1 MALSPKRRGED
12 VSIYMYSPGRKRYV
26 KVRFHS
32 QTHTYTFVL
41 SHMQCFGGKKPPT
54 SESSTSYDA
63 MCMLLSHNTNEPCF
77 HWPLRY
83 IYIFFFCVFFFITR
97 IWRCVNQLENLF
109 PTQNLQSYSEFI
121 LSLIISRRFE
131 GQRGRTSELTKSSM
145 ARGWSCI
152 VWRSGTTQV
161 GPIKNIQVIIVCPA
175 IAQTIVK
182 VTT

>member
-1 MALSPKRRGED
+1 
-12 VSIYMYSPGRKRYV
+12 
-26 KVRFHS
+26 
-32 QTHTYTFVL
+32 
-41 SHMQCFGGKKPPT
+41 MQCFGGKKPPT
-54 SESSTSYDA
+54 SESSTSYGA
-63 MCMLLSHNTNEPCF
+63 MCMLLSHNTNKPCF
-77 HWPLRY
+77 HWSLRY
-83 IYIFFFCVFFFITR
+83 IYIYFFFVFLFFCFFFRTR

-161 GPIKNIQVIIVCPA
+161 GPIKNILVIIVCPA